1 MTVAELKHQARK
13 EKWQAAVGECRSS
26 GLSVREW
33 CSQRGII
40 PTTYYRW
47 EREVLSEAEATT
59 EVHGTRFVG
68 LPVVGQ
74 EERNVPERSA
84 TLRVG
89 EDSVEIYQD
98 LSLELL
104 KALVEALRGC

>member
-1 MTVAELKHQARK
+1 MTAAELKHQARK

-33 CSQRGII
+33 CRERGII

-47 EREVLSEAEATT
+47 ERDVLSKAEATT
-59 EVHGTRFVG
+59 GEHRTRFVE
-68 LPVVGQ
+68 LPGVRQ

-98 LSLELL
+98 LSPELL
-104 KALVEALRGC
+104 KALVEALRRC

>member
-1 MTVAELKHQARK
+1 MTAAELKHQARK

-33 CSQRGII
+33 CRERGII

-47 EREVLSEAEATT
+47 EREVLSKAEATT
-59 EVHGTRFVG
+59 GEHRTRFVE
-68 LPVVGQ
+68 LPGVRQ

-98 LSLELL
+98 LSPELL
-104 KALVEALRGC
+104 KALVEALRRC